1 VLFINI
7 LKWIFFQGKYLK
19 PLGIRDKK
27 RPMTD
32 YDWAM
37 GIKQCNYISNEKLNQ
52 QKNHKALLFTKGQM
66 Y

>member
-1 VLFINI
+1 
-7 LKWIFFQGKYLK
+7 
-19 PLGIRDKK
+19 
-27 RPMTD
+27 MTD